1 MQTNQ
6 KKKIKCKAC
15 NHSQQR
21 WMALR
26 ILALCKQY
34 SGRMAL
40 WTELVFSSRVNYPV
54 LHAIM
59 HY

>member
-1 MQTNQ
+1 MDGLV
-6 KKKIKCKAC
+6 I
-15 NHSQQR
+15 
-21 WMALR
+21 ALSF
-26 ILALCKQY
+26 LTLGKQHPD
-34 SGRMAL
+34 RMAL